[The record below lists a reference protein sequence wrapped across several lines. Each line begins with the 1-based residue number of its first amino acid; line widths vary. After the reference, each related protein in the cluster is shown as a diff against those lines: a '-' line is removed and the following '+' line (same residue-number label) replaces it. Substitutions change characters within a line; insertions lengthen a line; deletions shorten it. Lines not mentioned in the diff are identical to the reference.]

1 MHNGLRFI
9 LMFMVTVI
17 CLVYFFVCI
26 RVMIRCCIGLGECVE
41 SYKLMPM
48 EMWKKT
54 RERIRKRRRM
64 NVVIIYPVPEAL
76 ETTEYAVQ
84 EAMYSRDVID
94 AVEVI

>member
-1 MHNGLRFI
+1 
-9 LMFMVTVI
+9 
-17 CLVYFFVCI
+17 
-26 RVMIRCCIGLGECVE
+26 MIRCCIGLGECVE

-48 EMWKKT
+48 EMWKTT

-64 NVVIIYPVPEAL
+64 NVVIIYPVSEAL

-84 EAMYSRDVID
+84 EAMYSRDVMD